1 MKTTATIQEASSAK
15 PTIQKMLPA
24 YSPAVD
30 LANPTGIR
38 PMTTA
43 TTEPSSVTIM
53 MTSPAISDDSP
64 KRIGARVPALA
75 TKRPTM
81 HDTIAIVALY
91 GSSSK
96 PVSTGEYARTFCR
109 YCVVTRS
116 IP

>member
-1 MKTTATIQEASSAK
+1 MMPDAMPALSGGTAVIASDVMGVRHSAQ
-15 PTIQKMLPA
+15 PSAT
-24 YSPAVD
+24 S
-30 LANPTGIR
+30 IR